1 MNMRYT
7 VDIPEKLAEV
17 FKNVAN
23 EEQISQSELMRKA
36 LLTYAVLHKETTLGK
51 AVAITKDG
59 VVEKELIL
67 AL

>member
-1 MNMRYT
+1 MRYT